1 LSSPILLVR
10 DGFPATISVGN
21 DVPTVGATAS
31 DPLVSDKTVTT
42 VLYRKTGL
50 QLTIT
55 PTINAEGSV
64 VMEITQQISSTV
76 PGSSGVQGAPIF
88 FERSVS
94 TEVVAGSGQSVL
106 LAGLISESGTDSA
119 EKVPFLGR
127 IPAFGGLFS
136 STSKRREKTELVLFI
151 TPRVVNSGAE
161 WGSLYEKINESFKYL
176 QLPAIDTAQGAM
188 SN

>member
-1 LSSPILLVR
+1 MLVR
-10 DGFPATISVGN
+10 DGFTATISVGN

-31 DPLVSDKTVTT
+31 DPLISDKTVTA

-50 QLTIT
+50 QLSIT

-64 VMEITQQISSTV
+64 VMAITQQITSTV

-88 FERSVS
+88 FDRSVS
-94 TEVVAGSGQSVL
+94 TEVVAGSGQSIL

-119 EKVPFLGR
+119 DKVPIVGR
-127 IPAFGGLFS
+127 IPGLGAFFS

-151 TPRVVNSGAE
+151 TPRVVGSPSE
-161 WGSLYEKINESFKYL
+161 WASLFQNLDESFKYL
-176 QLPAIDTAQGAM
+176 QMPPIDTAVGTG

>member
-1 LSSPILLVR
+1 
-10 DGFPATISVGN
+10 
-21 DVPTVGATAS
+21 
-31 DPLVSDKTVTT
+31 VSDKTVTT

-64 VMEITQQISSTV
+64 VMAISQQISSTV

-88 FERSVS
+88 FERAVS

-119 EKVPFLGR
+119 EKVPVLGR
-127 IPAFGGLFS
+127 IPALGGLFS

-161 WGSLYEKINESFKYL
+161 WATLYEKINESFKYL
-176 QLPAIDTAQGAM
+176 QMPTIDSAEPRSSNIGVGAEKPLQ
-188 SN
+188 